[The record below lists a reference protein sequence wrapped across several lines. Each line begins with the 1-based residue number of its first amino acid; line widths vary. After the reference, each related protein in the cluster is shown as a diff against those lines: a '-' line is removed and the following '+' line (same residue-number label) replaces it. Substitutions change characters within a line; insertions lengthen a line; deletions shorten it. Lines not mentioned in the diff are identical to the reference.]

1 MQNKDINDVIA
12 ANLKKFRNENN
23 LSLDEVA
30 KLTGVSKSMINRI
43 ESLKSVPSVTVLW
56 KIANGLKIS
65 FSMLMEEKT
74 EDNIL
79 LEKKNIKPLSDK
91 NYHVY
96 TYIPY
101 DSNSNIEMF
110 YIELEAHSIHTSKGH
125 EKALFEYVF
134 SLTDTLEISLNN
146 DKETTKIQREN
157 MFKFD
162 ARKEHSYHNNS
173 NEKLNAIIVIT
184 YK

>member
-1 MQNKDINDVIA
+1 MQNKDINNVIA
-12 ANLKKFRNENN
+12 TNLKKFRNENN

-43 ESLKSVPSVTVLW
+43 ESLKSVPSVTILW

-65 FSMLMEEKT
+65 FSMLMEEEIK
-74 EDNIL
+74 DDVL

-101 DSNSNIEMF
+101 NSNSNIEMF

-125 EKALFEYVF
+125 EKAVFEYVF

-146 DKETTKIQREN
+146 NKESTRIQKEN
-157 MFKFD
+157 MFKFN
-162 ARKEHSYHNNS
+162 AKKEHTYYNNS
-173 NEKLNAIIVIT
+173 DETLKAIIVIT